1 LKGWRYGRAIHWAE
15 FSFLGR
21 RILSGKQRLPAGI
34 DHPVDDPGGM
44 SLPQRRDR
52 RKGVQNVAHGA
63 QPNHKQ
69 PIVGLRLQALI
80 FSQE

>member
-1 LKGWRYGRAIHWAE
+1 
-15 FSFLGR
+15 
-21 RILSGKQRLPAGI
+21 
-34 DHPVDDPGGM
+34 
-44 SLPQRRDR
+44 
-52 RKGVQNVAHGA
+52 VQNVAHGA